1 MFFIKDGAYICLMNK
16 TALGELFYRELEKII
31 KKEQDTLKTVEAL
44 YKLLD
49 AMIME
54 ITRKE
59 RLLFSTLFSRIVYV
73 SQTYQINRTLQTKIH
88 YFRRNAKNVVYQQQ
102 NEGLQAIQ
110 QAGIYVIA
118 HAIRSVFNV
127 PIPEHLQPYLQDAFP
142 LKISSVEVVAFHSK
156 LRVVAISENSAKE
169 QLIVQCE
176 QYPEQEIIVQ
186 YNIPERN
193 EPFNATIKAI
203 RQVFGFPITLNLLDV
218 EVDAKGVH
226 RPRAFVVE
234 PDYLIDVSTLAGC
247 FGEWGAEPLLYLLK
261 KFLPIP
267 SNKHLII
274 GNIANFFLDEL
285 MNYPDCSFK
294 DTFPKVLKTNPLAF
308 CLLEDKEI
316 REIQQTVQRHFLVLK
331 KMVQQDFKA
340 AGIEPQY
347 CFLEPS
353 FFAETYGLQ
362 GRLDVLFKQNDKT
375 AIVELKSG
383 KVYRANQHGI
393 NQSHFIQILLYD
405 LMIRAVFGKK
415 IDPKN
420 YILYSSIQEK
430 SLRFAP
436 RIKAQQYEALQVR
449 NQLVA
454 LDWELKDLTKW
465 FSKNGLT
472 TRLIERTIPFTK
484 INSNRLGTIKGF
496 IGEDII
502 QFEKIYQDLS
512 PLERKY
518 LHAFSGFIAREHQLA
533 KTGVQGVESANG
545 LASLWLDNFEDKE
558 EQFEV
563 LSYLSIKTNQ
573 TNSDPPIIQFKRT
586 PRTNPLANFRKGDIV
601 VLYPFDKDST
611 KESAILRHQIFKCS
625 ITDLD
630 AQNVIVQLRSQ
641 QFNSSIFEQYQ
652 YWNLE
657 HDMMDNSFI
666 MQYQS
671 LFQFFQRPIH
681 KRNVWLTTR
690 PPQKGEPVHLAH
702 HPELTD
708 EQHLVLQKIISSKE
722 YFLLWGPPGTGK
734 TSMML
739 KHLVKYLLEN
749 TSEKLLLMA
758 YTNRAV
764 DEICDAV
771 ERIGAGIKEQY
782 LRIGSQFSTEHR
794 FQGQLLKNK
803 IASANSRKEIKAIL
817 DQHRIVIG
825 TVSSITNKPE
835 LLQLMTFQRAII
847 DEASQLLE
855 PSLLGILPRFEKVVL
870 IGDHKQLPAVVLQD
884 ETESVVKDEDLN
896 KIGLKNLRNALFE
909 RLFHRCIAND
919 WHWAYAQLSHQG
931 RMHEKIMAFPNKHFY
946 QNTLKILP
954 DTVFYSLRQKHN
966 PNISNPTILPG
977 WMCALAQK
985 RVLFLPSPSDE
996 ESLTQ
1001 KTNKHEALI
1010 IKSLLGQFIQLY
1022 RSMGKTISA
1031 ESIGIITPYRAQIA
1045 QIRAV
1050 LAQDVP
1056 IDTDLITI
1064 DTVERYQGGAKEIII
1079 ISLCINTLQQID
1091 LLVSL
1096 SDEGVDRKL
1105 NVALTRAREY
1115 LVIIGNP
1122 NLLKANSTYR
1132 ALLEQF

>member
-1 MFFIKDGAYICLMNK
+1 MNK
-16 TALGELFYRELEKII
+16 AALGELFYKELEKVI
-31 KKEQDTLKTVEAL
+31 KKEQNPHEKVEAL
-44 YKLLD
+44 YKLLHL
-49 AMIME
+49 MIME

-59 RLLFSTLFSRIVYV
+59 RLQFSTLFSRIVYV
-73 SQTYQINRTLQTKIH
+73 SQTYQIDRTLQTKIH
-88 YFRRNAKNVVYQQQ
+88 YFRREAKNKPHPQQE
-102 NEGLQAIQ
+102 EGLQVLQ
-110 QAGIYVIA
+110 QAGIYVVARTIE
-118 HAIRSVFNV
+118 AIFGVV
-127 PIPEHLQPYLQDAFP
+127 APEHTQPYLPRTFP
-142 LKISSVEVVAFHSK
+142 LAISKVEVVAFYPK
-156 LRVVAISENSAKE
+156 LRVVALKEDRAKE
-169 QLIVQCE
+169 QLIVQSE
-176 QYPEQEIIVQ
+176 QHPEQEIKVQ
-186 YNIPERN
+186 CNIPERN
-193 EPFNATIKAI
+193 EHFNATIQAI

-218 EVDAKGVH
+218 EVDEEGVH
-226 RPRAFVVE
+226 RPRAFVVA

-267 SNKHLII
+267 VNKHLII

-285 MNYPDCSFK
+285 MNYPERSFQEI
-294 DTFPKVLKTNPLAF
+294 FPRVLQTNPLGF
-308 CLLEDKEI
+308 CLLDDREI
-316 REIQQTVQRHFLVLK
+316 KEIQQTVQRHYLVLK
-331 KMVQQDFKA
+331 KMVQQDFKEE
-340 AGIEPQY
+340 GIEPKY

-362 GRLDVLFKQNDKT
+362 GRLDVLFLQNRQA

-383 KVYRANQHGI
+383 KVYKANQYGI
-393 NQSHFIQILLYD
+393 TPSHFIQILLYD

-415 IDPKN
+415 VDPKN
-420 YILYSSIQEK
+420 YILYSSVQEK

-472 TRLIERTIPFTK
+472 TRLIERSVPFTK
-484 INSNRLGTIKGF
+484 INSNRLGAIKGF
-496 IGEDII
+496 VGEDII
-502 QFEKIYQDLS
+502 QFEKVYHHLS

-545 LASLWLDNFEDKE
+545 LASLWLDDFEDKE

-563 LSYLSIKTNQ
+563 LSYLTIKVNQ
-573 TNSDPPIIQFKRT
+573 TNDNPPIIQFERT
-586 PRTNPLANFRKGDIV
+586 SRTNPLANFRKGDIV
-601 VLYPFDKDST
+601 VLYPFEEARST
-611 KESAILRHQIFKCS
+611 EPAILKHQIFKCS
-625 ITDLD
+625 ITDLN
-630 AQNVIVQLRSQ
+630 AHHVVVQLRSQ
-641 QFNSSIFEQYQ
+641 QFNTSIFEQYRH
-652 YWNLE
+652 WNLE
-657 HDMMDNSFI
+657 HDMMDKSFI
-666 MQYQS
+666 VQYQG
-671 LFQFFQRPIH
+671 LFQFFQQPIS
-681 KRNVWLTTR
+681 KRNVWLTHC
-690 PPQKGEPVHLAH
+690 PPQKGEPIHLAH
-702 HPELTD
+702 HSELTD
-708 EQHLVLQKIISSKE
+708 EQHLVLQKIISAKE

-764 DEICDAV
+764 DEICDAI
-771 ERIGAGIKEQY
+771 ERIGAVIKEQY
-782 LRIGSQFSTEHR
+782 LRIGSHFATEYR
-794 FQGQLLKNK
+794 FQEQLLQNK
-803 IASANSRKEIKAIL
+803 IASAKSRKEIKAIL
-817 DQHRIVIG
+817 EQHRIVVG

-835 LLQLMTFQRAII
+835 LLKLMTFQRAII

-855 PSLLGILPRFEKVVL
+855 PSLLGMLTQFEQVVL

-884 ETESVVKDEDLN
+884 ETESAVKDEELN

-909 RLFHRCIAND
+909 RLFHRCIANN

-931 RMHEKIMAFPNKHFY
+931 RMHEKIMAFPNEHFY

-954 DTVFYSLRQKHN
+954 ETVAHSLQQKNTPTVFNS
-966 PNISNPTILPG
+966 TILPE
-977 WMCALAQK
+977 WMFALAQK
-985 RVLFLPSPSDE
+985 RVLFLPSTTDE
-996 ESLTQ
+996 ASLTK

-1010 IKSLLGQFIQLY
+1010 IKSLLTQFVELY

-1031 ESIGIITPYRAQIA
+1031 DSIGVITPYRAQIA

-1050 LAQDVP
+1050 LAQDP
-1056 IDTDLITI
+1056 AMNNDLITI
-1064 DTVERYQGGAKEIII
+1064 DTVERYQGSAKEIII
-1079 ISLCINTLQQID
+1079 ISLCINTLQQMD
-1091 LLVSL
+1091 LLISP

-1122 NLLKANSTYR
+1122 DLLKANRTYR
-1132 ALLEQF
+1132 ALIEKF